1 MKKKNYIM
9 HYYLAEFVVK
19 RNFVIA
25 LNIVMTK
32 SGSTHSCVENQLT
45 FTFLY
50 SMFNTTQVQNI
61 TYILNTGSIF
71 CSIKIILPVYDTA
84 LE

>member
-32 SGSTHSCVENQLT
+32 SGSTHSYVENQLT
-45 FTFLY
+45 LIYVF
-50 SMFNTTQVQNI
+50 
-61 TYILNTGSIF
+61 
-71 CSIKIILPVYDTA
+71 IIYV
-84 LE
+84 

>member
-45 FTFLY
+45 LIYVFVFY
-50 SMFNTTQVQNI
+50 V
-61 TYILNTGSIF
+61 
-71 CSIKIILPVYDTA
+71 
-84 LE
+84 